1 MANEASIIQG
11 LNVGTSKQVLDNKG
25 SSPLSKLLV
34 ELSEEVVE
42 GLKDALVAR
51 NINTTSLGL
60 SQSIHISDIEFSG
73 SGVSI
78 SISAEFYWKYVN
90 YGVNG
95 TEISHGAPDWGAS
108 PPGEMSFKD
117 AILQWIL
124 ERGLQLPPEFNSFE
138 SFAYAIMT
146 NVRKHGKE
154 PRPFFED
161 VVNPSLVETM
171 REPIEK
177 LIGRAIEISIISP
190 FM

>member
-1 MANEASIIQG
+1 MANEASIIQS
-11 LNVGTSKQVLDNKG
+11 LNLGSSKEVLDNKG
-25 SSPLSKLLV
+25 SSPLSQLLV
-34 ELSEEVVE
+34 ELSEEVVDQ
-42 GLKDALVAR
+42 LKAALVAR
-51 NINTTSLGL
+51 DVNTTSLGL

-73 SGVSI
+73 SSLSI

-95 TEISHGAPDWGAS
+95 TEINHGAPEWGAS

-117 AILQWIL
+117 AILQWIPQ
-124 ERGLQLPPEFNSFE
+124 RGLQLPPEFNSFE

-154 PRPFFED
+154 PRPFFDD

-171 REPIEK
+171 RAPIEK
-177 LIGRAIEISIISP
+177 LIGRAIEISIVSP